1 MNFRIKLHLQ
11 GQSHPH
17 SFPGRFTQLWVT
29 AGICASS
36 WRCSGS
42 CCSLTLFQMFSRLHT
57 WWAHGWCFPSA
68 AEQVCGPRGH
78 LSAERAVSTACLS
91 KRSEFLSIY
100 GTAGGCTAAGLCVL
114 GAVTAESQAR
124 GQNSD
129 GVLSVKYSRVIFG

>member
-1 MNFRIKLHLQ
+1 MNFLIKLHLQ

-17 SFPGRFTQLWVT
+17 SFPGRFTQLWVRV
-29 AGICASS
+29 GICAGS

-42 CCSLTLFQMFSRLHT
+42 CSSLTLFQMFSRLHT

-91 KRSEFLSIY
+91 KRSEFLSIH
-100 GTAGGCTAAGLCVL
+100 GTAGALHCSCSPASAGLCVW
-114 GAVTAESQAR
+114 
-124 GQNSD
+124 
-129 GVLSVKYSRVIFG
+129 VLSPLKAKPGGRTRTEFCL